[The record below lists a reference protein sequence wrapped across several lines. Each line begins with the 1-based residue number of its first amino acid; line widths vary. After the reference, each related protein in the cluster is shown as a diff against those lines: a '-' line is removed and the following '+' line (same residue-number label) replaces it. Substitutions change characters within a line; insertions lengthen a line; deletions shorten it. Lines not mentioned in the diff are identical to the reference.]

1 MIKYVKI
8 EGIHCSHCIETITN
22 ELLKDPNIKNVKIKK
37 NIATITYEDNL
48 SNTKIIKTLKSIGYF
63 TKDAYISD
71 NHKDLETK
79 IKLKEFIL
87 ILGSIL
93 LLGLSIEKICGY
105 NIFNVIPTID
115 TNITYG
121 MLFVTGLLTSI
132 HCISMCGAINLIAFV
147 EKNNTSKRK
156 ILLNSGLY
164 NLGRVISYTILGGI
178 VGALGSVFKISSTIS
193 GFIILICAIVM
204 LLISLNMLGLIDF
217 HLPKISFFKKRKLS
231 KNAFLIGLL
240 NGFMPC
246 GPLQAMQV
254 YALATGSFFKG
265 ALSMFLFSLGT
276 VPLMLGLGLFY
287 NLFQGRK
294 KILLNKIAATLI
306 MILSITMLNRGLLS
320 LNIDL
325 SSLLNNSTYEV
336 ATLNDDYQLIEFNL
350 SYNSYQDIQV
360 KKDIPVKI
368 IIHVEEKYLTGCNN
382 EIIIPEFNI
391 NKKLEVGDNI
401 IEFIPTK
408 TGVFTY
414 TCWMQMLKN
423 NIKVVS

>member
-8 EGIHCSHCIETITN
+8 EGIHCSHCLETITN
-22 ELLKDPNIKNVKIKK
+22 ELLKDSNIKNVKIKK
-37 NIATITYEDNL
+37 NIATIVYENHL
-48 SNTKIIKTLKSIGYF
+48 SNPKIIKTLKSIGYF
-63 TKDAYISD
+63 TKEAYISD
-71 NHKDLETK
+71 NLQDLETK
-79 IKLKEFIL
+79 IQLKEFIL

-93 LLGLSIEKICGY
+93 LLGLSIEKIWGY

-121 MLFVTGLLTSI
+121 MLFITGLLTSI

-147 EKNNTSKRK
+147 KKDNTSQRK

-178 VGALGSVFKISSTIS
+178 VGLVGSIFKINSTIR
-193 GFIILICAIVM
+193 GIIILSSAIAMVLM
-204 LLISLNMLGLIDF
+204 SLNMLGLIDF
-217 HLPKISFFKKRKLS
+217 HLPKISFFKKKRFF

-265 ALSMFLFSLGT
+265 ALSCALFGLGT

-294 KILLNKIAATLI
+294 KIILNKIAATLI
-306 MILSITMLNRGLLS
+306 MLLSLTMLNRGLLS
-320 LNIDL
+320 LNINL
-325 SSLLNNSTYEV
+325 SSFLNNSSYEV
-336 ATLNDDYQLIEFNL
+336 ATINDDYQVVEFNL

-382 EIIIPEFNI
+382 EISIPEYNI
-391 NKKLEVGDNI
+391 NKKLEVGNNI
-401 IEFIPTK
+401 IEFTPTK

>member
-8 EGIHCSHCIETITN
+8 EGIHCSHCQETITN
-22 ELLKDPNIKNVKIKK
+22 ELLKDSNIKNVKIKK
-37 NIATITYEDNL
+37 NIATILYENHL

-71 NHKDLETK
+71 NLQNLETK

-87 ILGSIL
+87 ILGSII
-93 LLGLSIEKICGY
+93 LLGFSIEKICGY
-105 NIFNVIPTID
+105 NIFNAIPTID

-121 MLFVTGLLTSI
+121 MLFITGLLTSI

-147 EKNNTSKRK
+147 KKDNTHQRK

-178 VGALGSVFKISSTIS
+178 VGLVGSIFKINSTIS
-193 GFIILICAIVM
+193 GIIILTSAIAM
-204 LLISLNMLGLIDF
+204 ILMSLNMLGLIDF
-217 HLPKISFFKKRKLS
+217 HLPKINFFKKRKFS
-231 KNAFLIGLL
+231 KNSFLIGLL

-265 ALSMFLFSLGT
+265 ALSCALFGLGT

-287 NLFQGRK
+287 NLFKGRK
-294 KILLNKIAATLI
+294 KIILNKIAATLI
-306 MILSITMLNRGLLS
+306 MILSLTMLNRGLLS

-325 SSLLNNSTYEV
+325 SSLLNNSSYEV
-336 ATLNDDYQLIEFNL
+336 ATINDDYQVVEFNL

-360 KKDIPVKI
+360 KKDIPVKM

-382 EIIIPEFNI
+382 EIIIPEFNV

-401 IEFIPTK
+401 IKFTPTK

-423 NIKVVS
+423 NIKVVF